1 MILAGCSGAG
11 GNEEIIG
18 VTLPNTSTTLNAN
31 IGEAVT
37 DTFKEKTVQTQSA
50 DNDVSTQISQI
61 NGFITMGAK
70 MIVVVPTEIEALE
83 DTLIKA
89 RQQGVKIVIS
99 GANAKD
105 EAYDAITNSDEFLV
119 GSYVALLAKHW
130 AEENLADGPF
140 DTLILCSDLNED
152 GIARSNGMKTIYA
165 PTLADGSQNPAYCE
179 LVANGNVY
187 EKTMGLSQTGNELI
201 STYLTQY
208 PNVRLILAYMSG
220 VTPGMSQYIVDGNY
234 NDEDFAIFSGGV
246 QGNEVDYLTG
256 SLSDSEGVKSV
267 FRGAVSFGGA
277 DAAQGVA
284 DLALKVYGGEEGV
297 DYQKQTTETIG
308 VWYTFEP
315 EGKLACFTVD
325 GNEIKDFDPEA
336 TLTAPNTVIKWE
348 RQVSANA

>member
-1 MILAGCSGAG
+1 MLVLMMLASCSGSDKSDK
-11 GNEEIIG
+11 EVIG

-31 IGEAVT
+31 IGKAVT
-37 DTFKEKTVQTQSA
+37 ATFSGKTVQTQSA

-83 DTLIKA
+83 DVLIKA
-89 RQQGVKIVIS
+89 RGQGIKIVIS
-99 GANAKD
+99 GASAAD
-105 EAYDAITNSDEFLV
+105 EAYDAITNSNEFLV

-130 AEENLADGPF
+130 ADENLSGKMF
-140 DTLILCSDLNED
+140 DTLILCSDLNDD
-152 GIARSNGMKTIYA
+152 GIARSQGMKTIYQ
-165 PTLADGSQNPAYCE
+165 PTLADGSPNPAYSE
-179 LVANGNVY
+179 LVANGTVY

-234 NDEDFAIFSGGV
+234 NNDEFAIFSGGV
-246 QGNEVDYLTG
+246 QGNEADYLIG
-256 SLSDSEGVKSV
+256 SMSGTDGVKSV
-267 FRGAVSFGGA
+267 FRGAVSFGGS

-284 DLALKVYGGEEGV
+284 DLAKKVYDGEEGV

-308 VWYTFEP
+308 VWYTCEP
-315 EGKLACFTVD
+315 ESVLACFTVE
-325 GNEIKDFDPEA
+325 GEVIEDFDPKA
-336 TLTAPNTVIKWE
+336 TLAAPNTIIKW
-348 RQVSANA
+348 QK